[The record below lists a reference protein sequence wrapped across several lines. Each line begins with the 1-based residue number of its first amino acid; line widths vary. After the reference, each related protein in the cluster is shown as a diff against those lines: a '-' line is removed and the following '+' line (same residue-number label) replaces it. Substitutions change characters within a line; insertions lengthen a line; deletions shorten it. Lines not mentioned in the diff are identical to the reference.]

1 MSVLDDPRE
10 SKSWRECLRRW
21 RELVRTAARV
31 RRTTTPQ
38 AFAAWAH
45 VVGERPVLVTQ
56 RLLDWDRASNRPGP
70 TLLGP
75 PAPPMAAPPPPPPVR
90 WWPPPAA

>member
-21 RELVRTAARV
+21 RDLAGAAARV
-31 RRTTTPQ
+31 RRAST
-38 AFAAWAH
+38 AESFAAWTH
-45 VVGERPVLVTQ
+45 VIGERPVLVTR

-75 PAPPMAAPPPPPPVR
+75 PAPPAAPPPPPVR
-90 WWPPPAA
+90 WWPPSKA